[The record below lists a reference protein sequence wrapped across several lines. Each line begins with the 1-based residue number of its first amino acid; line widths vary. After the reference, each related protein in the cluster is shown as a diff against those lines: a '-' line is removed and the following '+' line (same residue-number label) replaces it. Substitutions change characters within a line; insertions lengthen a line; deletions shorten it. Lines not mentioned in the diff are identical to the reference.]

1 MADTSEEV
9 GVVVRADQVEGQR
22 RRDMT
27 VVVSGVVDMVM
38 VDTQWKT

>member
-1 MADTSEEV
+1 MEKVGIGMA
-9 GVVVRADQVEGQR
+9 VRADQVQLKDKQ

-27 VVVSGVVDMVM
+27 MEVLGVVDMVM